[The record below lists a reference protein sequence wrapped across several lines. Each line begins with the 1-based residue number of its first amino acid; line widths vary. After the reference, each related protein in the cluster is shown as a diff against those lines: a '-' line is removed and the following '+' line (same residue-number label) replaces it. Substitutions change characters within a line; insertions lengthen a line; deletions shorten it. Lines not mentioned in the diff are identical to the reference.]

1 MDFRVRDNV
10 FVYKVSTPPSIK
22 EMVMPCADGYTV
34 YISDALSPEDQRAA
48 YLHALWHIDN
58 GDCED
63 ECRGVDEKE
72 RVWR

>member
-10 FVYKVSTPPSIK
+10 FVYKVSTPPSVK

-34 YISDALSPEDQRAA
+34 YISDALSPEAQRAA
-48 YLHALWHIDN
+48 FLHALKHIDN

-63 ECRGVDEKE
+63 ECRCVDEKE
-72 RVWR
+72 IKK

>member
-34 YISDALSPEDQRAA
+34 YISDALSPEAQRDA
-48 YLHALWHIDN
+48 YLHALKHIDN

-63 ECRGVDEKE
+63 DCSNVNQKE
-72 RVWR
+72 NV